1 MPINPATGRRYGAE
15 SFSTVRK
22 WMQEARAA
30 AKAESR
36 AKYLQDCID
45 AGQPFKPHK
54 GKGRIK
60 DPVKRLAER
69 EQRQAAALRAEPDGY
84 KRRVLEFRFAK
95 LNQNILEGKY
105 KKKPLGAL
113 KYK

>member
-22 WMQEARAA
+22 WMQEERAA

-36 AKYLQDCID
+36 AKYLQSLVEEGEPLPTKKKRRID
-45 AGQPFKPHK
+45 
-54 GKGRIK
+54 
-60 DPVKRLAER
+60 DPVRRLAER
-69 EQRQAAALRAEPDGY
+69 EQRQALALRNEPDGY
-84 KRRVLEFRFAK
+84 KRRVLELRFAK